1 VAGAREAE
9 AGGAGERDRS
19 DGMLARAREFLKEV
33 RVESTK
39 VSWPSRNELRDSTI
53 VVIVMV
59 FIVTVFIGVADRL
72 LSLGIGSLFRM
83 FR

>member
-1 VAGAREAE
+1 
-9 AGGAGERDRS
+9 
-19 DGMLARAREFLKEV
+19 MLARAREFLKEV

-59 FIVTVFIGVADRL
+59 LIVTVFVGAVDRL
-72 LSLGIGSLFRM
+72 LSFGIGSLFKM